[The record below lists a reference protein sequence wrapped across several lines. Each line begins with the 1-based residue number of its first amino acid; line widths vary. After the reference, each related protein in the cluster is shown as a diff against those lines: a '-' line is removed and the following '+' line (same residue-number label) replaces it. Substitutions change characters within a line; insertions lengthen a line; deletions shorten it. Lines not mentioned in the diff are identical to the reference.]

1 MNSEFHPFS
10 NHRPMENRFRYRKIR
25 VRQSRARIF
34 LQFEKDEN
42 SSFSSLST
50 LSTGKASVSEQKR
63 MLFLLQVDA
72 EDTGKRFKAPLEG
85 SCRPSAG

>member
-1 MNSEFHPFS
+1 MASLFHPFP
-10 NHRPMENRFRYRKIR
+10 NYLQMENRFRYRKIR

-34 LQFEKDEN
+34 LQFEKDEY
-42 SSFSSLST
+42 SSFSILST

-72 EDTGKRFKAPLEG
+72 EDTGKLP
-85 SCRPSAG
+85 